1 MLMYGG
7 FSNRE
12 RRRESCADPVSDPGQ
27 TLIGAPTL
35 SYINDRGWENDRD
48 SKYLAK

>member
-1 MLMYGG
+1 MLTYGG

-27 TLIGAPTL
+27 TAHWGTNIVVQRLQRL
-35 SYINDRGWENDRD
+35 LQKE
-48 SKYLAK
+48 